1 MRSMSMRFTLWKKM
15 DADNQ
20 LIKALWCVIGIMV
33 CVNTL
38 LMIGWQSAPHRL
50 TVYIPPDITQG
61 ATVKPGNIPASDVYA
76 FAFQIF
82 TAINTWSLVG
92 EKDYP
97 EAIHDYRYY
106 LTTHFY
112 NALQADYHERSQDG
126 SLSRTRMMSGFSGM
140 GYQDVSVKILG
151 KNTWEVDLTMH
162 VVEEVGN
169 SVVKDVLITY
179 PMRVV
184 RVDTSIALNPWGLAL
199 DGFVSDPV
207 RVKTFV

>member
-1 MRSMSMRFTLWKKM
+1 MSFKLWKKIE
-15 DADNQ
+15 ADNH
-20 LIKALWCVIGIMV
+20 LIKTLWCFIGIL
-33 CVNTL
+33 CAVNVL
-38 LMIGWQSAPHRL
+38 LMVGWKSAPNRL
-50 TVYIPPDITQG
+50 TVYIPPDISMG
-61 ATVKPGNIPASDVYA
+61 STVKPDVIPETDVYA

-82 TAINTWSLVG
+82 TAVNTWSLDG

-106 LTTHFY
+106 FTTHFY
-112 NALQADYHERSQDG
+112 NGLQQDFNQRTSDG
-126 SLSRTRMMSGFSGM
+126 SLARTRIMSGYSGM
-140 GYQDVSVKILG
+140 GYQDSSVKVLG

-162 VVEEVGN
+162 VVEQVDN

-199 DGFVSDPV
+199 DGFVSTPV
-207 RVKTFV
+207 RVKTFI

>member
-1 MRSMSMRFTLWKKM
+1 MSFKLWKKIE
-15 DADNQ
+15 ADNH
-20 LIKALWCVIGIMV
+20 LIKTLWIFIGVLCV
-33 CVNTL
+33 VNGL
-38 LMIGWQSAPHRL
+38 LVLGWQHAPNRL

-61 ATVKPGNIPASDVYA
+61 ATVKPNVIPATDVYA

-82 TAINTWSLVG
+82 TAINTWSLDG

-112 NALQADYHERSQDG
+112 DALQQDYNQRTSDG
-126 SLSRTRMMSGFSGM
+126 SLARTRMMSGYSGM
-140 GYQDVSVKILG
+140 GYQDASVKVLG

-162 VVEEVGN
+162 VVEQVGN

-184 RVDTSIALNPWGLAL
+184 RIDTSIALNPWGLAL
-199 DGFVSDPV
+199 DGFVNDPV